1 MSQKEA
7 TAKKIILVTGPASS
21 GKSEWAEKL
30 AHLKKQPIIY
40 VATGRMDSND
50 SEWQSRIAKHI
61 ARRPPEWETALVPK
75 ELPTKISS
83 TPISHCLLIDSLGT
97 WLANLIDQEEN
108 VWQQTKE
115 ELLTSLQKT
124 SNDIILVGEET
135 GWGIVPA
142 YPLGRAFRDRLG
154 NLIREVGEIADVV
167 YLVTG
172 GYVLDLSALGIPL
185 GAREIGD

>member
-30 AHLKKQPIIY
+30 ACQKMQPIVY
-40 VATGRMDSND
+40 VATGKMDSND
-50 SEWQSRIAKHI
+50 EEWRSRIAKHI
-61 ARRPPEWETALVPK
+61 ARRPPEWETVLVPR
-75 ELPTKISS
+75 ELPAKISS

-97 WLANLIDQEEN
+97 WLANLIDQEEER
-108 VWQQTKE
+108 WQKTKE
-115 ELLTSLQKT
+115 EFLISLQKT
-124 SNDIILVGEET
+124 SNEVILVGEET

-142 YPLGRAFRDRLG
+142 YPLGRVFRDRLG
-154 NLIREVGEIADVV
+154 NLIREVGAIADVV

-172 GYVLDLSALGIPL
+172 GYALDLSALGTPL
-185 GAREIGD
+185 EAGELGS